1 MKDRLFIRML
11 TGDDLLVEA
20 PATIQWQGRTQRS
33 LFVLLA
39 LQPGE
44 PISRDRLAGL
54 LWSESDQTAARG
66 SLSTALHS
74 LRHVLDPVD
83 PDLIRSTNDEIML
96 DVERET
102 VDWALF
108 ERLCARPDVES
119 RLKALELYKGDL
131 LAAFPTPSEAASEL
145 LRDKRERLRE
155 IAIEIGVD
163 LMTTFEGKGEQDQ
176 IKSIVRKILTIEPA
190 NEPAHQAMMRAHVA
204 TGDRSA
210 ALRQYEQCRE
220 ALDEHYDLHPSADTV
235 ALRNKII
242 EAEAVETA
250 EPAAQTRE
258 FTNEDAVSPKLSP
271 KQRRQSVWRRF
282 LPAAFALSALV
293 LALLWFWPCA
303 LTPSCDEPTPLH
315 VIVLSL
321 EIEKSDPRADEVA
334 IEIRKIFEETLRQVP
349 EATVITQ
356 APIDAPPSLLGD
368 SFRVI
373 VIVKRSNDRL
383 RIFIELRDSR
393 SIDPLWRDKRD
404 FNVPTL
410 ERVADWL
417 ESDLVPILLSE
428 FGLYGSSD

>member
-74 LRHVLDPVD
+74 LRHALDPVD

-131 LAAFPTPSEAASEL
+131 LAAFPTPSEAANEL

-204 TGDRSA
+204 AGDRSA
-210 ALRQYEQCRE
+210 ALRQYEQCCE
-220 ALDEHYDLHPSADTV
+220 ALDEHYDLSPSAETIT
-235 ALRNKII
+235 LRNEII
-242 EAEAVETA
+242 GAEAVETA

-258 FTNEDAVSPKLSP
+258 ITNEDAVSPKFSP

-293 LALLWFWPCA
+293 LALLWFWPRG
-303 LTPSCDEPTPLH
+303 DIIDPLP

-321 EIEKSDPRADEVA
+321 EFEEANRRADEVA

-349 EATVITQ
+349 DATVITQ
-356 APIDAPPSLLGD
+356 APIDDPPSLQSD

-373 VIVKRSNDRL
+373 VIVKRSNDRF

-404 FNVPTL
+404 FNVATM

-417 ESDLVPILLSE
+417 ESGLVPILLSE